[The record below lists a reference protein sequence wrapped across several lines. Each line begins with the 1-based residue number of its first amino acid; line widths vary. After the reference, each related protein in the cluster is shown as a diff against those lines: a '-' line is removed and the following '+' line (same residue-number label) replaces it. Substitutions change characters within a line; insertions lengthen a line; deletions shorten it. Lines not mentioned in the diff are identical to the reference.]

1 MILTAIDDHHGFR
14 LFENLQKT
22 YLKKENI
29 NIRLNVKI
37 IGSYAFYVK
46 YICSVMCSI
55 VDHLASWSI
64 YNLYKVN
71 LEGSGII
78 TEV

>member
-14 LFENLQKT
+14 PIENLQKT

-37 IGSYAFYVK
+37 IGSYAFY
-46 YICSVMCSI
+46 
-55 VDHLASWSI
+55 L
-64 YNLYKVN
+64 NFKVYLFSN
-71 LEGSGII
+71 VQYCWPFSLMKHVIQ
-78 TEV
+78 TM